1 MPHNRNDKEL
11 LTVIG
16 ILLTGVAMLMIG
28 SNLTQRNIALQIKQ
42 AGKVPIKNEV
52 YACHLIG
59 EDRQ

>member
-1 MPHNRNDKEL
+1 
-11 LTVIG
+11 
-16 ILLTGVAMLMIG
+16 MLMIG
-28 SNLTQRNIALQIKQ
+28 SSLTQRNIALQIKQ